1 MSGFEHYDAELAE
14 LDHEI
19 RHYAAVCGIDL
30 THAFEVESLLKR
42 SNESWG
48 DDKARQSLQGLIF
61 LRMKLETEMIGE
73 GMVVPALVDSARAE

>member
-30 THAFEVESLLKR
+30 AHAFEVKSLMEK

-61 LRMKLETEMIGE
+61 LRMKIEAEMIGE
-73 GMVVPALVDSARAE
+73 GLVVPALVDSTRAE